1 MMSKIHDFENEEKL
15 LKELSTKKEGS
26 MGFT

>member
-1 MMSKIHDFENEEKL
+1 MSKIHDFENEEKL
-15 LKELSTKKEGS
+15 PKELSTKKEGS